1 MPGDR
6 IEGHSVGLV
15 VEAPTCRI
23 QMFGV
28 PSKRGTVASQ
38 MDMVAC
44 STFDSGRM
52 KVVYM
57 YIDTAQVDVGVG
69 VEVSMQAR

>member
-1 MPGDR
+1 
-6 IEGHSVGLV
+6 
-15 VEAPTCRI
+15 
-23 QMFGV
+23 
-28 PSKRGTVASQ
+28 
-38 MDMVAC
+38 VAC